1 MSSTIIKL
9 HAEPVVVVP
18 LTITNYER
26 AARAALLAQAIA
38 ALKTAIA
45 GYEAELAR
53 LEAQ

>member
-1 MSSTIIKL
+1 MRKL

-26 AARAALLAQAIA
+26 AARVALLAQAIA
-38 ALKTAIA
+38 ALKTAIV
-45 GYEAELAR
+45 GYEVELAR